1 MSTSKQFILPFVVK
15 SESREEPFSVEAERA
30 AVFALSELE
39 RKSGGLNSKSEKIS
53 YILKVGYPLW
63 FIARDNFTYVFDG
76 LNRMQHNWVY
86 CEAAQE
92 EFKIEDLEGLFR
104 IREEYTKF
112 LVNYQKKEC
121 QVQNSKELLCEGLI
135 TGQMLLE
142 ELGRYR
148 KEANEVYNQTAGLLL
163 PVLEEKKITTT
174 IDQIEEVQLAF
185 REKIEKLKQLLK
197 LISKTTKEYI
207 EGLNFESKS
216 IAEEAE
222 AKIKAQK
229 EIINPKIEKINNNYK
244 KQAER
249 LENSTNKEQQP
260 LKKQKTRIEK
270 SIKETEKNIE
280 RYSKQVKIQSQK
292 GNKRSEDS
300 LKKKLKKEKQELE
313 ELQKQ
318 HKKLE
323 NQLKTLTEQKTNEA
337 TMLKNVFD
345 REVQK
350 ERQPI
355 ATLET
360 LRDEKQEILKQESLK
375 LEKLTQPV
383 LEEIEQ
389 RVSEWEK
396 RLTNM
401 KLLGLKT
408 SSEQKNNALLYVPF
422 YITSYSRADLKDKRY
437 FVLSPSTVGNLGFS
451 SKFKGYLGRAK
462 IKDVLNKR
470 FEAVSSLGEKL
481 QEITSS
487 ANRDFEAQIERLLL
501 QKNNILDQKPQLKE
515 GLLLLKEEGWLSE
528 TEQQTILST
537 I

>member
-1 MSTSKQFILPFVVK
+1 MSTSKQFILPFAVK
-15 SESREEPFSVEAERA
+15 SEGREEPFSAEAELA

-39 RKSGGLNSKSEKIS
+39 RKSGGLTNKAEKIN

-63 FIARDNFTYVFDG
+63 FIVRDNFTYVFDG
-76 LNRMQHNWVY
+76 LNRIQHNWVY
-86 CEAAQE
+86 CEAVQA
-92 EFKIEDLEGLFR
+92 EFKIEGFEGSFR
-104 IREEYTKF
+104 IREEYIKF
-112 LVNYQKKEC
+112 LVNYQKNFC
-121 QVQNSKELLCEGLI
+121 QTQNNKELLCEGLI
-135 TGQMLLE
+135 TDQMLLE
-142 ELGRYR
+142 EMGRYR
-148 KEANEVYNQTAGLLL
+148 KEVKEVYNQTSGLLL

-174 IDQIEEVQLAF
+174 IDQIEELQLAF
-185 REKIEKLKQLLK
+185 REKIEKLKQLLE
-197 LISKTTKEYI
+197 LISKTTKGYI
-207 EGLNFESKS
+207 EGFNFESKS

-229 EIINPKIEKINNNYK
+229 EIINPKIEKINSNYK

-249 LENSTNKEQQP
+249 LENSKNKEQQP
-260 LKKQKTRIEK
+260 LKKQKSRIEK

-292 GNKRSEDS
+292 GNKRSEDI
-300 LKKKLKKEKQELE
+300 LKKKLKKEKQGLE

-318 HKKLE
+318 QKKCE
-323 NQLKTLTEQKTNEA
+323 KQLKTLTEQKTNEA
-337 TMLKNVFD
+337 SMLKSEFD

-355 ATLET
+355 AALET
-360 LRDEKQEILKQESLK
+360 LRDEKQERLKQESLK

-383 LEEIEQ
+383 LEETEQ
-389 RVSEWEK
+389 HIGEWEN

-408 SSEQKNNALLYVPF
+408 SSEQKNNTLLYVPF
-422 YITSYSRADLKDKRY
+422 YIASYSRTDLKDKRY
-437 FVLSPSTVGNLGFS
+437 FVLSPSTVGSLGFS

-462 IKDVLNKR
+462 IKDLLNKR

-481 QEITSS
+481 QEITSA

-528 TEQQTILST
+528 SEHQTILST
-537 I
+537 V